1 MEKISFE
8 MLVSSLFDLGFDKI
22 DPVLFTYILGK
33 LSIADTNHQFIYE
46 TKDTSVCFNRYVD
59 CSGVAIKIRD
69 GYTLDTNVCL
79 SDSVIIPVGKTFFSN
94 KKLLDYLESLDYSE
108 IVLKKAEA
116 YGITSDDQMPLD
128 FFSNKEIDILRTLQV
143 NQNSKTRKLQ

>member
-8 MLVSSLFDLGFDKI
+8 MLISTLFNLGFDKV
-22 DPVLFTYILGK
+22 DPILFTYMLGK
-33 LSIADTNHQFIYE
+33 LSIENENHQFVYE
-46 TKDTSVCFNRYVD
+46 QQNTSVGFNKYVD
-59 CSGVAIKIRD
+59 CTNSVIKIKD

-79 SDSVIIPVGKTFFSN
+79 SYSVIIPVGKTFFSN

-116 YGITSDDQMPLD
+116 YGITSDDQIPLD